1 MDIKSSLPQYRK
13 LIAAVLSGDPH
24 ACYRLACLCLDG
36 KFQPYHLD
44 LAIPLLQRAAEKGHA
59 EARERLLLET
69 SESRQIKGVQAGRP
83 LLEELMERA
92 EQNEPAAQRLLA
104 GRYAAGDGIRQSW
117 EQAAVW
123 YQRAA
128 QNGDAP
134 AQFSLGH
141 CFRQG
146 KGVASDAKACAYWFR
161 QSAEQGLADGQC
173 NIGWCYGT
181 GFGVPLS
188 YARARYWYDLAAA
201 RGHILARRN
210 SIAVQQIFARIFT
223 TSAVSLAEEN
233 LTVAPDHTVEVNRR
247 KGCIYIRQQYKSYF
261 SGDEETTY
269 RYHLC
274 DCKTIRDMTARGRKE
289 RYIATARDDGL
300 FAVTPLSGP
309 HHEQENAREM
319 PMQLCRNC
327 RRILEEQGM
336 YEEPFSL
343 RAFYARY
350 QPQLPPWE
358 DIEQQLVEESYITA
372 KES

>member
-1 MDIKSSLPQYRK
+1 MNIKTSLPQYQK
-13 LIAAVLSGDPH
+13 LISAVLSGDPH

-36 KFQPYHLD
+36 KFPPYHLD

-69 SESRQIKGVQAGRP
+69 SASKQIKGEQATRP
-83 LLEELMERA
+83 MLEELMERA

-104 GRYAAGDGIRQSW
+104 GRYAAGDGIRQNW
-117 EQAAVW
+117 ELAAGW

-134 AQFSLGH
+134 AQFSLAH

-146 KGVASDAKACAYWFR
+146 KGVSPDAAACAYWFR

-173 NIGWCYGT
+173 NTGWCYGT

-188 YARARYWYDLAAA
+188 YARASYWYDLAAA
-201 RGHILARRN
+201 RGHELARRN
-210 SIAVQQIFARIFT
+210 SLAVQQTFARIF
-223 TSAVSLAEEN
+223 SAAAVSLAEEKF
-233 LTVAPDHTVEVNRR
+233 TIAPDHTVEVNRR
-247 KGCIYIRQQYKSYF
+247 KGCIYIRQQYKNYF

-274 DCKTIRDMTARGRKE
+274 DCQTIRDMTARGRRK
-289 RYIATARDDGL
+289 RYIATARDDGF
-300 FAVTPLSGP
+300 FAVTPLRGP
-309 HHEQENAREM
+309 HNEQEEAREI

-350 QPQLPPWE
+350 QPQLPLWE
-358 DIEQQLVEESYITA
+358 DIEQQLVEEACITA